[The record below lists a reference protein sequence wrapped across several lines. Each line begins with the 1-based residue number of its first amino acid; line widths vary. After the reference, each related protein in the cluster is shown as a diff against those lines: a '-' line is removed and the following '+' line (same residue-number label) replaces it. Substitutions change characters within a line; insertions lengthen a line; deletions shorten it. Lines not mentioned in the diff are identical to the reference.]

1 MTSIRTKYVGTQR
14 FGETKKVICNDQD
27 VTVMIK
33 VIIGE
38 NINNHSTLAIGP
50 LIYH

>member
-1 MTSIRTKYVGTQR
+1 MTSMRTKYVGAQR
-14 FGETKKVICNDQD
+14 SGETKQVICNDPD

-38 NINNHSTLAIGP
+38 NINNHSTLALGP

>member
-1 MTSIRTKYVGTQR
+1 MLVPNDLEKK
-14 FGETKKVICNDQD
+14 KKVICNDQD

-38 NINNHSTLAIGP
+38 NINNHSTLALGP
-50 LIYH
+50 LIYK